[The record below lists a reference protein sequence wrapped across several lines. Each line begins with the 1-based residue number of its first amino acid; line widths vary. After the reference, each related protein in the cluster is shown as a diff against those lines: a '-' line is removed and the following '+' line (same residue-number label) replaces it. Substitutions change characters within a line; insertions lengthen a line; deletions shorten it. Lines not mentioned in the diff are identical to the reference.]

1 MTQSIHYEVQTRFI
15 YGWENC
21 WWDHEADPYAPV
33 KSTYDTMEEARAE
46 IRDAIKNDLREPDDR
61 FTEYDFRI
69 IKVTTNVVVDSDE
82 LQLHLG

>member
-1 MTQSIHYEVQTRFI
+1 
-15 YGWENC
+15 
-21 WWDHEADPYAPV
+21 
-33 KSTYDTMEEARAE
+33 MEEARAE
-46 IRDAIKNDLREPDDR
+46 IRDAIKNDFREPDDR